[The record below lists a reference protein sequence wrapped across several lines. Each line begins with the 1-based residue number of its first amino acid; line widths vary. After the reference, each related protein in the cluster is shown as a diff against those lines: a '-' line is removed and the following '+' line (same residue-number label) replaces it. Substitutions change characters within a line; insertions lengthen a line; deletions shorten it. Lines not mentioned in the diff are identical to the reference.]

1 LQKIGTGDGGYSAVG
16 GANLDLAGD
25 VMSRAKKPA
34 AASRFAWLPEMPSPA
49 MVFGWGLAGV
59 AVGVSGLMSV
69 IYGWSLGEASGMGL
83 IFAAVA
89 GMVTGIKATGLA
101 LTFGRGHRFAGFCML
116 PLVVL
121 AFMYAVTAGHQFAA
135 ENLYRAAN
143 QVSGANTAYEALRD
157 GLEAMRGELKAI
169 GETRDVAVLQA
180 DIAAKKQHPRWLST
194 KECTEATVAE
204 SFTYCQQYTAMQA
217 AQALAEKRDRLKADI
232 KRDAEK
238 LANTPS
244 SAGVAREAGPA
255 AALVGKITG
264 YAFESQ
270 AEFMAW
276 LIVCLIELG
285 DIVLPLV
292 MTMVARPSV
301 RRVREERQ
309 VEVEKVITAQTALK
323 ATKSEKEVRRAAG
336 IASCQAYLD
345 GWTVRDQQSQ
355 ITATNF
361 YKHYQAVC
369 AHEGRSALSLA
380 DFGSIMTGEM
390 GLQKRKNSS
399 WKYLGV
405 ATKALPATGAK
416 PKLRVA
422 A

>member
-1 LQKIGTGDGGYSAVG
+1 
-16 GANLDLAGD
+16 
-25 VMSRAKKPA
+25 MSRPKKSA
-34 AASRFAWLPEMPSPA
+34 AASRPAWLLEMPSPV

-101 LTFGRGHRFAGFCML
+101 LTFGRGHRLAGLYVL

-143 QVSGANTAYEALRD
+143 KVDGANTAYETLRD
-157 GLEAMRGELKAI
+157 GLEAMRGELKGI
-169 GETRDVAVLQA
+169 DEGRDVAVLQA
-180 DIAAKKQHPRWLST
+180 EITAKKQHQRWIST
-194 KECTEATVAE
+194 KACTEATVAD
-204 SFTYCQQYTAMQA
+204 SFTYCQQYTALRSA
-217 AQALAEKRDRLKADI
+217 LALAEKRDRLKADI

-264 YAFESQ
+264 YSFESQ

-292 MTMVARPSV
+292 MTMVARPSA
-301 RRVREERQ
+301 RRVRETREI
-309 VEVEKVITAQTALK
+309 EVEKVIAATAVLAGQKTA
-323 ATKSEKEVRRAAG
+323 KELQRERD
-336 IASCQAYLD
+336 IAECQAYLD
-345 GWTVRDQQSQ
+345 AWTTRDQNAQVV
-355 ITATNF
+355 ATDF
-361 YKHYQAVC
+361 HKHYAEVC
-369 AHEGRSALSLA
+369 ASEGRTPLKR
-380 DFGSIMTGEM
+380 DVFGQIMTRE
-390 GLQKRKNSS
+390 LKLEKRKNNN
-399 WKYLGV
+399 WKYLGIRL
-405 ATKALPATGAK
+405 KPLPAAK

>member
-1 LQKIGTGDGGYSAVG
+1 
-16 GANLDLAGD
+16 
-25 VMSRAKKPA
+25 MSRARKPA
-34 AASRFAWLPEMPSPA
+34 ATGRFAWLPEMPSPA

-101 LTFGRGHRFAGFCML
+101 LTFGRGHRFAGFCIL

-143 QVSGANTAYEALRD
+143 KVDSSNTAYETLRD
-157 GLEAMRGELKAI
+157 SVEAMRTELKGI
-169 GETRDVAVLQA
+169 DEGRDVAVLQA
-180 DIAAKKQHPRWLST
+180 DITAKKQHQRWIST
-194 KECTEATVAE
+194 KACTEATVTD
-204 SFTYCQQYTAMQA
+204 SFTYCQQYTALQSA
-217 AQALAEKRDRLKADI
+217 LALAEKRERLKADI
-232 KRDAEK
+232 KRDADT
-238 LANTPS
+238 LAKTPS

-264 YAFESQ
+264 YSFESQ

-292 MTMVARPSV
+292 MTMVARPSA
-301 RRVREERQ
+301 RRVREARQ

-323 ATKSEKEVRRAAG
+323 ATKSEKEVRRAA
-336 IASCQAYLD
+336 AVAQCQAYLD
-345 GWTVRDQQSQ
+345 GWTARDQASQ

-361 YKHYQAVC
+361 YKHYQAIC
-369 AHEGRSALSLA
+369 AHEGRKALSLA

-399 WKYLGV
+399 WKYLGI
-405 ATKALPATGAK
+405 ATKPLPATAAK